1 MAKAHPF
8 EIEFGHSAQGDL
20 AFFDRKL
27 RREIFEN
34 ISVHLRYQPDQESH
48 KIKRMRPNP
57 RAEWELRLGDY
68 RVLYDIVKAEFV
80 VLVRVVGEKRGNKLF
95 VRGEEFH
102 DHESD

>member
-1 MAKAHPF
+1 MAKAQPF
-8 EIEFGHSAQGDL
+8 EIEIGHSALDDL

-27 RREIFEN
+27 RREIFES
-34 ISVHLRYQPDQESH
+34 IQVHLRYQPNHESH

-68 RVLYDIVKAEFV
+68 RVLYDLLETEHVVIVK
-80 VLVRVVGEKRGNKLF
+80 VVGEKRGNKLF
-95 VRGEEFH
+95 VRGVEFH

>member
-1 MAKAHPF
+1 MAKAQPF

-27 RREIFEN
+27 RREIFES
-34 ISVHLRYQPDQESH
+34 ISVHLRYQPNKESH
-48 KIKRMRPNP
+48 KIKRMRANP

-68 RVLYDIVKAEFV
+68 RVLDAESLI
-80 VLVRVVGEKRGNKLF
+80 LVRVVGEKRGNKLF